1 MAAFTLILP
10 HKRNAGN
17 DAALRICLDCLMT
30 NTVND
35 FHLLIDAATD
45 QPLYERIHRLAL
57 QATTECVV
65 YTCSDTFHAPGW
77 DVPMLAA
84 FHPAALVF
92 GVVVEPGMIGVHV
105 GNLGMDFGRR
115 PEQYDR
121 HAFEQWAAL
130 TTDPLP
136 AGYGF
141 PAPMM
146 FGRTLYLQYDYP
158 FEQADSLEF
167 YPRDDVI
174 IDRMV
179 AAGVC
184 QRIRVPSY
192 FYHLQR
198 YSDFVE
204 QGRLERG

>member
-1 MAAFTLILP
+1 MTNAFTVILP
-10 HKRNAGN
+10 HKRNPGN
-17 DAALRICLDCLMT
+17 DAALRICLDCLFA

-35 FHLLIDAATD
+35 FHLLMDVAAD
-45 QPLYERIHRLAL
+45 KPLYERIHNLVM

-84 FHPAALVF
+84 FQPNRLVF
-92 GVVVEPGMIGVHV
+92 GVVVEPGMIGVHE
-105 GNLGMDFGRR
+105 GNLQGEFGRR
-115 PEQYDR
+115 PEQYNR
-121 HAFEQWAAL
+121 SGFEAWAAGHP
-130 TTDPLP
+130 TPP

-146 FGRTLYLQYDYP
+146 FGKTLYLQYDYP
-158 FEQADSLEF
+158 FEQALTAEF

-174 IDRMV
+174 IDRMI
-179 AAGVC
+179 AANAVE
-184 QRIRVPSY
+184 RARVNSY

-198 YSDFVE
+198 YSDLEE
-204 QGRLERG
+204 QVAHKRD

>member
-1 MAAFTLILP
+1 MTAPMTIILP
-10 HKRNAGN
+10 HKRNPGN
-17 DAALRICLDCLMT
+17 DAALSVCLDCLFA
-30 NTVND
+30 NTVHD
-35 FHLLIDAATD
+35 FHLLMDVATN
-45 QPLYERIHRLAL
+45 QPLYERIHNLAV

-65 YTCSDTFHAPGW
+65 YTCSDTFHTPGW

-84 FHPAALVF
+84 FAPHRLVF
-92 GVVVEPGMIGVHV
+92 GVVVEPGLLGVHE
-105 GNLGMDFGRR
+105 GNIGADFGRR

-121 HAFEQWAAL
+121 AAFEAWAGAQVN
-130 TTDPLP
+130 LP

-146 FGRTLYLQYDYP
+146 FGRELYLQYDYP
-158 FEQADSLEF
+158 FEHSDTAEF

-179 AAGVC
+179 AANAVE
-184 QRIRVPSY
+184 RVRVGSY

-198 YSDFVE
+198 YSDHAE
-204 QGRLERG
+204 QARRDRG